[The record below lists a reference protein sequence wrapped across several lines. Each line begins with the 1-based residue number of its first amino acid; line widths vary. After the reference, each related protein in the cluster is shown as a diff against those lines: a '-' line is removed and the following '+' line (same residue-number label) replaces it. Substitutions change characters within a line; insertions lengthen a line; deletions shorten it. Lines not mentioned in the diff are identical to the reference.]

1 MGRIVAIG
9 GGEMR
14 FHETLPIDRYI
25 VEFSNIENP
34 KLLFIPT
41 ASNDAQGYIDTVKAV
56 YGEQLGCE
64 VDTLCLFDQDIS
76 DETIKN
82 KILSSNI
89 IYVGGG
95 DTVKMMEIWRTKKV
109 DQYLKKAFAHNIV
122 LSGLSAGSICWF
134 LEGHSNSSIEANRDG
149 WWDREQVI
157 GFGLIPANHC
167 PHYNEDGHETF
178 DDNMLDKEVPG
189 IALENNVAIVIDG
202 DMYKIVKSN
211 TENKAYV
218 LKKCNGKMNKIELNN
233 RDFKPLSDIL

>member
-1 MGRIVAIG
+1 MGKIVAIG

-41 ASNDAQGYIDTVKAV
+41 ASNDAQGYIDTVTAI
-56 YGEQLGCE
+56 YGEQLGCT
-64 VDTLCLFDQDIS
+64 VDTLCLVDQDIS

-95 DTVKMMEIWRTKKV
+95 DTVRMMEIWRTKKV
-109 DQYLKKAFAHNIV
+109 DQYLKEAFAHNIV

-134 LEGHSNSSIEANRDG
+134 LEGHSNSSIETNRDG

-157 GFGLIPANHC
+157 GLGLIPANHC
-167 PHYNEDGHETF
+167 PHYNEVGHETF

-189 IALENNVAIVIDG
+189 IALQNNVAIVIDG
-202 DMYKIVKSN
+202 DMYKIVKSDI
-211 TENKAYV
+211 ESKAYV
-218 LKKCNGKMNKIELNN
+218 LKKCNGTMNKTELNN
-233 RDFKPLSDIL
+233 CDFQPLSDIL

>member
-1 MGRIVAIG
+1 MGKIVAIG

-25 VEFSNIENP
+25 VEFANIENP

-41 ASNDAQGYIDTVKAV
+41 ASNDAKGYIDTVKAV

-64 VDTLCLFDQDIS
+64 VDTLCLVDQDIS

-82 KILSSNI
+82 KILPSNI

-109 DQYLKKAFAHNIV
+109 DQYLKEAFTQNIV

-134 LEGHSNSSIEANRDG
+134 LEGHSNSSIETNRDG
-149 WWDREQVI
+149 WWDREKVI
-157 GFGLIPANHC
+157 GLGLISANHC
-167 PHYNEDGHETF
+167 PHYNENGHETF
-178 DDNMLDKEVPG
+178 DDNMLYEEVPG
-189 IALENNVAIVIDG
+189 IAL
-202 DMYKIVKSN
+202 
-211 TENKAYV
+211 
-218 LKKCNGKMNKIELNN
+218 
-233 RDFKPLSDIL
+233 

>member
-64 VDTLCLFDQDIS
+64 VDTLCLVDQDIS
-76 DETIKN
+76 DEAIKN

-95 DTVKMMEIWRTKKV
+95 DNVKMMEIWRANKV
-109 DQYLKKAFAHNIV
+109 DQYLKEAYAHNIV

-134 LEGHSNSSIEANRDG
+134 LEGHSNSSIETNRDG

-157 GFGLIPANHC
+157 GLGLIPANHC

-211 TENKAYV
+211 TESKAYV
-218 LKKCNGKMNKIELNN
+218 LKKCDGKMNKIEINN
-233 RDFKPLSDIL
+233 CDFKPLSEII